1 MDVEKVK
8 LIVKNME
15 SLLRCLHEEIYTEEK
30 PTDYMEDST
39 RITPYD
45 ELNYDEVY
53 SE

>member
-15 SLLRCLHEEIYTEEK
+15 SLLRCLQEEIYTQEK
-30 PTDYMEDST
+30 PENYVESSS

-45 ELNYDEVY
+45 ESDYDEVY
-53 SE
+53 LE